1 MAEIKSFP
9 NNQDEYQGAEWLIRW
24 HHGRTSGVFGADKK
38 AAVKAVADTMAVTVS
53 DGLGWL
59 SNSEGNGIVWWV
71 DHEKVN
77 GSPLQLTIPTADSV
91 LGRIDR
97 VVVSWQTTNYVARPN
112 VEILK
117 GTPSTA
123 PVPPALTNNS
133 TLRQI
138 SLARINV
145 PAGAL
150 AITPD
155 LITDERLDTDVCGIV
170 TEKVAVDTSVM
181 QSQFEAFLNA
191 IEDELNNLNNG
202 VAFEFKRLQFEN
214 TTVSAAAFVADTTYE
229 DFPFR
234 ASVALEGVLES
245 MTPEVIF
252 GLADAVG
259 GLFAPVTECY
269 TGGVYVYA
277 SDVPEADIVIPT
289 IICWKAV

>member
-9 NNQDEYQGAEWLIRW
+9 NNQDEYQGAEWLMHW

-38 AAVKAVADTMAVTVS
+38 AAVKAAADTMAVTVS

-71 DHEKVN
+71 DHEKAN

-117 GTPSTA
+117 GTPSSA

-155 LITDERLDTDVCGIV
+155 LITDERLDTNVCGIV
-170 TEKVAVDTSVM
+170 TEKVSVDTSVM

-214 TTVSAAAFVADTTYE
+214 TAVSAAAFVADTTYE

-252 GLADAVG
+252 GLADAIG
-259 GLFAPVTECY
+259 GNFAPIAESY
-269 TGGVYVYA
+269 TGGVYLYTA
-277 SDVPEADIVIPT
+277 SVPEADIVIPT